1 MMAGSLTPYWNAQTL
16 LIDHYLY
23 IDSTG
28 AEYRLYP
35 IPGGPTNIWTSQL
48 YPASGVANGEAIYVY
63 YDSSAGLL
71 HFRDG
76 SFWVM
81 GCTSSGEEQ
90 DAGSMYPTVIED
102 RNGNQVLLTYGSGI
116 N

>member
-48 YPASGVANGEAIYVY
+48 YPASGVANG
-63 YDSSAGLL
+63 
-71 HFRDG
+71 
-76 SFWVM
+76 
-81 GCTSSGEEQ
+81 
-90 DAGSMYPTVIED
+90 
-102 RNGNQVLLTYGSGI
+102 
-116 N
+116 